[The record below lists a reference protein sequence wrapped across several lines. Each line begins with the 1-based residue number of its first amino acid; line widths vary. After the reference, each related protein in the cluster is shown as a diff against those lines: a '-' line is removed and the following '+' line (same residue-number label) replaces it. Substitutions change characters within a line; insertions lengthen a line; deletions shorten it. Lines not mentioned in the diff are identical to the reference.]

1 MKTQAP
7 QDHARLAHYSKR
19 LGRIATASGQFNDR
33 VAINRPPFR
42 TQTRFGIS
50 GRPIQGYF
58 NTRPR
63 RNTAARDRMPQA
75 QMSSLPP
82 NKGNNSGQTDTVS
95 VELYKKE
102 QGGPSRPHSQQP
114 HFQSGVGHRMTICAT
129 ESSQVNLYS
138 GHILPASSRHG
149 NKLQLCVF

>member
-1 MKTQAP
+1 MRVSHTIQKGWVGLRPHQVNLMIAWPLTGLLSERKP
-7 QDHARLAHYSKR
+7 GFGP
-19 LGRIATASGQFNDR
+19 LGVPHRATSTP
-33 VAINRPPFR
+33 V
-42 TQTRFGIS
+42 
-50 GRPIQGYF
+50 
-58 NTRPR
+58 PR
-63 RNTAARDRMPQA
+63 HNSAARDRMPQA